1 MTTDS
6 FSQIMIADDKVVGLS
21 GDDSESTR
29 TAFAREA
36 EGLQA
41 RAYQI
46 GLMMGMRALT
56 CCSINYEGGGIAF
69 RFAAS
74 SDDDFDAKGVYV
86 RGGDY
91 TVESLR
97 LASL

>member
-36 EGLQA
+36 EGLQS
-41 RAYQI
+41 RAHQV
-46 GLMMGMRALT
+46 GLMIGMRTLT
-56 CCSINYEGGGIAF
+56 CCSISYEGGGIAF

-74 SDDDFDAKGVYV
+74 SDDNFDAKGVFV
-86 RGGDY
+86 RGSDY